1 MSKISKKIN
10 LKNLNMKKIYFI
22 LASVLMSN
30 FGFSQEIETLDF
42 KKNELKGNALFL
54 ILGSLDITYERI
66 LNEES
71 GVGIALSIPVDKYN
85 WDVNFSATGFYRYYF
100 GQKPAAGFFGE
111 AFGMLNN
118 VDDWIYYEDGNE
130 YNYRPKTLTDF
141 ALGIGLGGKWVTKKG
156 LLLEINAGIGRN
168 LFNSKYERDFELIG
182 RGGITLG
189 YRF

>member
-10 LKNLNMKKIYFI
+10 LKNLNMKKICFI
-22 LASVLMSN
+22 LTVLLMSN
-30 FGFSQEIETLDF
+30 FGFSQETETPNF

-54 ILGSLDITYERI
+54 ILGSLDMTYERI

-85 WDVNFSATGFYRYYF
+85 WDINFSATGFYRYYF
-100 GQKPAAGFFGE
+100 GEKPAAGFFGE
-111 AFGMLNN
+111 AFGMVNN

-130 YNYRPKTLTDF
+130 YNYRQKTLTDF